1 MRIYVL
7 GEDRRMDY
15 AAAALRKT
23 GCEVSR
29 EGLPAASDVMVLP
42 VRGGNVSEEQLQA
55 AAERGCTIIGGML
68 SVRGERCFDYM
79 KDEAFLYENARITA
93 EGAAILLGTHLDGTL
108 YGCDVGI
115 VGMGRIAECLCMILG
130 ALGARVTVY
139 ARRPEVL
146 ARARAMGAESVCFSG
161 KLPAEAVRHAVLI
174 NTVPSILLDGAVL
187 GQATSG
193 LVYLELASAPG
204 GIDRGVAERCGVRY
218 INGQGLPGKY
228 APRAAGELI
237 AAYVQATLGRGTE
250 R

>member
-1 MRIYVL
+1 MRICVL
-7 GEDRRMDY
+7 GKDRRMDY
-15 AAAALRKT
+15 AATALQIAGYDVTRK
-23 GCEVSR
+23 
-29 EGLPAASDVMVLP
+29 GLPAAGDAVVLP
-42 VRGGNVSEEQLQA
+42 VRGGDLTEEQLQDA
-55 AAERGCTIIGGML
+55 TGQGCYIIGGML

-108 YGCDVGI
+108 YGCDVGVI
-115 VGMGRIAECLCMILG
+115 GMGRIAECLCMILG

-146 ARARAMGAESVCFSG
+146 ARARAMGAKSVCFSG
-161 KLPAEAVRHAVLI
+161 RLPAEAVEHSALI
-174 NTVPSILLDGAVL
+174 NTVPSVLLDGAVL

-204 GIDRGVAERCGVRY
+204 GIDRQQAERCGVRY

-237 AAYVQATLGRGTE
+237 ATYVKATLGRETE